1 VGYVWTTIAL
11 TALYLA
17 LTGNLALNNVIVGIL
32 IAVAVALLLRPSRS
46 PVELRR
52 VPRSLLALLQYAG
65 LLAYDIIR
73 SGAGVARVVLDPKLP
88 IKPGILAIPSEC
100 ETELGIALSS
110 HALSVTP
117 GELVVGTD
125 HQGTLYVHCLDA
137 SHAAETIQE
146 AQLLRRRLLS
156 RILE

>member
-1 VGYVWTTIAL
+1 MGYVWTILAV
-11 TALYLA
+11 TAAYLA
-17 LTGNLALNNVIVGIL
+17 LSGNLALNNVLVGVVIASL
-32 IAVAVALLLRPSRS
+32 IAALLRPTRS
-46 PVELRR
+46 AIELRR
-52 VPRSLLALLQYAG
+52 MPGALWALLRYAG

-73 SGAGVARVVLDPKLP
+73 SGVGVARLVLDPKMP

-117 GELVVGTD
+117 GELVVGVD
-125 HQGTLYVHCLDA
+125 QEGTLYVHCLDA
-137 SHAAETIQE
+137 SHAQETIRE
-146 AQLLRRRLLS
+146 AQALRRGLLS